1 MYKADIL
8 FESVVVVIAGKRG
21 GSDVWREHDGSGGSD
36 GSRERDGGSSD
47 GMRERVGGG
56 SSGGLRIGGWN
67 TAGRTAMRAAH
78 VQ

>member
-8 FESVVVVIAGKRG
+8 FESVVVIAGKRG

-56 SSGGLRIGGWN
+56 SSGGLRG
-67 TAGRTAMRAAH
+67 
-78 VQ
+78 